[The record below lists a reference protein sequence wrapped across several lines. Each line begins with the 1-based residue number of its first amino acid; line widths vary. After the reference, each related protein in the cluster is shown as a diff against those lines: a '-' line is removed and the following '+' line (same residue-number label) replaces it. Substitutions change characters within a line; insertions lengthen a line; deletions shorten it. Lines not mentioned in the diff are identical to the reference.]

1 MASKRPQGGRRDG
14 TKNMVLR
21 LDPELAE
28 QLQLVAEAEGRSVSD
43 VVREAIAEAVERRR
57 GDDQFI
63 RLLEENLRRHQR
75 LLELLRDRGGQR

>member
-1 MASKRPQGGRRDG
+1 MATERPQGAKRDG

-21 LDPELAE
+21 LDQELAE

-75 LLELLRDRGGQR
+75 LLELLRDRDGER

>member
-1 MASKRPQGGRRDG
+1 
-14 TKNMVLR
+14 MVLR
-21 LDPELAE
+21 LDPGLAE
-28 QLQLVAEAEGRSVSD
+28 QLQLVAEAEGRSVSE

-75 LLELLRDRGGQR
+75 LLELLRDRGGER